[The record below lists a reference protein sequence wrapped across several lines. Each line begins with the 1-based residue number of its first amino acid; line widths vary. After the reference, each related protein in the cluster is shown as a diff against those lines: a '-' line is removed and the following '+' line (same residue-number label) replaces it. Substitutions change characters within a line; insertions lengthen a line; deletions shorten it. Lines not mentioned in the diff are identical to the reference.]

1 MVVRKASNIQ
11 CPSAAFGHLGR
22 GRICYYVQRVN
33 SSCTATLIGGY
44 MRRLLPALKARP
56 SDFHPTHSPTF
67 PLLFLVAVSY
77 FLEDSSLSLSTV
89 MADAAQPA
97 VDPLAHLPRCT
108 ECEFHLSAPKLCEG
122 RKHPEH
128 VDFWYRHVSTC
139 IYYHPSVLCLMFLV
153 PIVVSE

>member
-56 SDFHPTHSPTF
+56 SDFHPTHSPN
-67 PLLFLVAVSY
+67 
-77 FLEDSSLSLSTV
+77 LSTPFPRRRIV
-89 MADAAQPA
+89 FLGGFL
-97 VDPLAHLPRCT
+97 PLP
-108 ECEFHLSAPKLCEG
+108 FHG
-122 RKHPEH
+122 
-128 VDFWYRHVSTC
+128 YG
-139 IYYHPSVLCLMFLV
+139 
-153 PIVVSE
+153 